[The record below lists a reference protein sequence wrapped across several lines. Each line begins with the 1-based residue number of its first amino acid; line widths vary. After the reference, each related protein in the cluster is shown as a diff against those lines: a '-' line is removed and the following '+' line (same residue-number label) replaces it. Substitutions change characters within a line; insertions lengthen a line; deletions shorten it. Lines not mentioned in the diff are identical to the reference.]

1 MVQIFMYGLTIFHMD
16 AIIGVISNIFLD
28 FYYNF
33 SILEL
38 RILSIYMNELK
49 FPDKFLFGTAVASYQ
64 VEGGIYNNDWTIW
77 ENKSNS
83 VCVEPCNEACK
94 HYEMLDQ
101 DIDLLV
107 KLGIKAF
114 RFSIEWSRVEP
125 NEGSFDNDAINHYIE
140 KAKKLISN
148 DITPIITFHHFT
160 TPEWLFN
167 KGSWLNPK
175 SDIYFNNYVDKLMQL
190 LPKEIVY
197 FNTINEPGIFAF
209 FGYFST
215 NKFPPGIANET
226 KFIKASENIMSAHKK
241 ALNTIKK
248 YNQNAKVG
256 MTHALQEWEDEDNNK
271 LKEYLKYHLE
281 DKFLEASVDDDF
293 IGLQTYTIVR
303 YPKNIFLKLSNA
315 LLLNVG
321 IIRKFILPRIIQ
333 IFAGRNG
340 AITNETRTTK
350 MGYEYRPE
358 AVLYNL
364 KRLKKI
370 FPNKEVFITE
380 NGIATDNDDER
391 IEFVTTV
398 LKDVHKFQKEH
409 KNVIGYLYW
418 SLLDNFEWDLGYQ
431 MNFGLVE
438 VDKSDYSRKPHN
450 SAYWFGN
457 ISKTNNLSN

>member
-1 MVQIFMYGLTIFHMD
+1 
-16 AIIGVISNIFLD
+16 
-28 FYYNF
+28 
-33 SILEL
+33 
-38 RILSIYMNELK
+38 MNELK

-101 DIDLLV
+101 DIELL
-107 KLGIKAF
+107 KELGIKAF
-114 RFSIEWSRVEP
+114 RFSIEWSRIEP
-125 NEGSFDNDAINHYIE
+125 TEGNYDTDAINHYVE
-140 KAKKLISN
+140 KAKKLIAN
-148 DITPIITFHHFT
+148 NITPIITFHHFT
-160 TPEWLFN
+160 TPEWLY
-167 KGSWLNPK
+167 KKDSWLNPNA
-175 SDIYFNNYVDKLMQL
+175 DNYFDNYVEKLMEY
-190 LPKEIVY
+190 LPNEIEY

-226 KFIKASENIMSAHKK
+226 KFIQASENIMSAHKK
-241 ALNTIKK
+241 ALKTIKK

-256 MTHALQEWEDEDNNK
+256 MTHALQEWEDDDNNK

-281 DKFLEASVDDDF
+281 DKFLDASIDDDF

-303 YPKNIFLKLSNA
+303 YPKNIFLKIFNS
-315 LLLNVG
+315 LLLNIG
-321 IIRKFILPRIIQ
+321 FIRKFILPRIIQ

-340 AITNETRTTK
+340 VITSETRTTK

-364 KRLKKI
+364 RRLNNI
-370 FPNKEVFITE
+370 FPDKEIFITE
-380 NGIATDNDDER
+380 NGIATDNDAER
-391 IEFVTTV
+391 VEFVTTV
-398 LKDVHKFQKEH
+398 LQDVHRFQAEH
-409 KNVIGYLYW
+409 NNVIGYLYW

-438 VDKSDYSRKPHN
+438 VDKETYQRIPHK
-450 SAYWFGN
+450 SASWFGN
-457 ISKTNNLSN
+457 ISSSNVLSIKSVSYTHLTLPTKGCV

>member
-1 MVQIFMYGLTIFHMD
+1 
-16 AIIGVISNIFLD
+16 
-28 FYYNF
+28 
-33 SILEL
+33 
-38 RILSIYMNELK
+38 MNELK
-49 FPDKFLFGTAVASYQ
+49 FPNKFLFGTAVASYQ

-101 DIDLLV
+101 DIELIK

-125 NEGSFDNDAINHYIE
+125 TEGNFDTDVINHYVE
-140 KAKKLISN
+140 KANKLIAN
-148 DITPIITFHHFT
+148 NIIPIITFHHFT
-160 TPEWLFN
+160 TPEWLF
-167 KGSWLNPK
+167 KKDSWLNPNADK
-175 SDIYFNNYVDKLMQL
+175 YFDNYVRKLMEYLPSDIEF
-190 LPKEIVY
+190 

-226 KFIKASENIMSAHKK
+226 KFIEASENIMSAHRK
-241 ALNTIKK
+241 ALKTIKK

-256 MTHALQEWEDEDNNK
+256 MTHALQEWEDDDNNK

-281 DKFLEASVDDDF
+281 DKFLEASIDDDF

-303 YPKNIFLKLSNA
+303 YPKSIFLKLSNS
-315 LLLNVG
+315 LLLNIG
-321 IIRKFILPRIIQ
+321 FIRKFILPRIIQ

-340 AITNETRTTK
+340 AITSETRTTK
-350 MGYEYRPE
+350 MGYEYRPQ

-370 FPNKEVFITE
+370 FPDKDIFITE

-398 LKDVHKFQKEH
+398 LKDVHKFETEH
-409 KNVIGYLYW
+409 NNVIGYLYW

-438 VDKSDYSRKPHN
+438 VNRETYERIPHKSAS
-450 SAYWFGN
+450 WFGN
-457 ISKTNNLSN
+457 ISSSNVLSIK

>member
-1 MVQIFMYGLTIFHMD
+1 
-16 AIIGVISNIFLD
+16 
-28 FYYNF
+28 
-33 SILEL
+33 
-38 RILSIYMNELK
+38 MNELK
-49 FPDKFLFGTAVASYQ
+49 FPVKFLFGTAVASYQ

-101 DIDLLV
+101 DIELL
-107 KLGIKAF
+107 KELGIKAF
-114 RFSIEWSRVEP
+114 RFSIEWSRIEP
-125 NEGSFDNDAINHYIE
+125 TEGNYDNVAINHYVE
-140 KAKKLISN
+140 KANKLISN
-148 DITPIITFHHFT
+148 KITPIITFHHFT

-167 KGSWLNPK
+167 KGSWLNPNA
-175 SDIYFNNYVDKLMQL
+175 DEYFDKYVEKLMKN
-190 LPKEIVY
+190 LPNEIEF

-226 KFIKASENIMSAHKK
+226 KFIQASENIMSAHKK
-241 ALNTIKK
+241 ALKTIKK

-256 MTHALQEWEDEDNNK
+256 MTHALQEWEDSDNNK
-271 LKEYLKYHLE
+271 LKAYLKYHLE
-281 DKFLEASVDDDF
+281 DKFLDASIDDDF

-303 YPKNIFLKLSNA
+303 FPKNIFLKVFNA
-315 LLLNVG
+315 LLLNIG
-321 IIRKFILPRIIQ
+321 PIRKYILPRIIQ

-340 AITNETRTTK
+340 AITSETRITK

-364 KRLKKI
+364 KRLNKI
-370 FPNKEVFITE
+370 YPDKDIFITE

-398 LKDVHKFQKEH
+398 LKDVHNFQSEH

-438 VDKSDYSRKPHN
+438 VNKETYERVPHR
-450 SAYWFGN
+450 SASWFGN
-457 ISKTNNLSN
+457 ISSSNVLSI

>member
-1 MVQIFMYGLTIFHMD
+1 
-16 AIIGVISNIFLD
+16 
-28 FYYNF
+28 
-33 SILEL
+33 
-38 RILSIYMNELK
+38 MNELK
-49 FPDKFLFGTAVASYQ
+49 FPNKFLFGTAVASYQ

-101 DIDLLV
+101 DIELLK

-125 NEGSFDNDAINHYIE
+125 FEGNFDTDAINHYVE
-140 KAKKLISN
+140 KANKLIAN
-148 DITPIITFHHFT
+148 NIIPIITFHHFT
-160 TPEWLFN
+160 TPEWLF
-167 KGSWLNPK
+167 KKDSWLNSNADKYFDNYVGKLMEYLP
-175 SDIYFNNYVDKLMQL
+175 SDIEF
-190 LPKEIVY
+190 
-197 FNTINEPGIFAF
+197 FNTLNEPGIFAF

-226 KFIKASENIMSAHKK
+226 KFIQASENIMSAHRK
-241 ALNTIKK
+241 ALKTIKK

-256 MTHALQEWEDEDNNK
+256 MTHALQEWEDDDNNK

-281 DKFLEASVDDDF
+281 DKFLEASIDDDF

-303 YPKNIFLKLSNA
+303 YPKSIFLKLSNS
-315 LLLNVG
+315 LLLNIG
-321 IIRKFILPRIIQ
+321 FIRKYILPRIIQ

-340 AITNETRTTK
+340 AITSETRTTK

-364 KRLKKI
+364 KRLNKI
-370 FPNKEVFITE
+370 FPDKEIFITE

-398 LKDVHKFQKEH
+398 LKDVHKFETDH
-409 KNVIGYLYW
+409 NNVIGYLYW

-438 VDKSDYSRKPHN
+438 VNRETYERIPHKSAS
-450 SAYWFGN
+450 WFGN
-457 ISKTNNLSN
+457 ISSSNVLPIK

>member
-1 MVQIFMYGLTIFHMD
+1 MI
-16 AIIGVISNIFLD
+16 
-28 FYYNF
+28 
-33 SILEL
+33 
-38 RILSIYMNELK
+38 ELK

-101 DIDLLV
+101 DIELL
-107 KLGIKAF
+107 KELGIKAF

-125 NEGSFDNDAINHYIE
+125 TEGNYDTDAINHYVD
-140 KAKKLISN
+140 KAKKLIAN
-148 DITPIITFHHFT
+148 NITPIITFHHFT
-160 TPEWLFN
+160 TPEWLY
-167 KGSWLNPK
+167 KKDSWLNPGA
-175 SDIYFNNYVDKLMQL
+175 DNYFDNYVEKLMEY
-190 LPKEIVY
+190 LPNEIEY

-215 NKFPPGIANET
+215 NKFPPGIANES
-226 KFIKASENIMSAHKK
+226 KFIQASENIMSAHKK
-241 ALNTIKK
+241 ALRTIKK

-256 MTHALQEWEDEDNNK
+256 MTHALQEWEDDDNNK

-281 DKFLEASVDDDF
+281 DKFLDASIDDDF

-303 YPKNIFLKLSNA
+303 YPKNIFLKIFNS
-315 LLLNVG
+315 LLLNIG
-321 IIRKFILPRIIQ
+321 FIRKFILPRIIQ

-340 AITNETRTTK
+340 AITSETRTTK

-364 KRLKKI
+364 RRLNKI
-370 FPNKEVFITE
+370 FPDKEIFITE

-398 LKDVHKFQKEH
+398 LQDVHKFQAEH
-409 KNVIGYLYW
+409 NNVIGYLYW
-418 SLLDNFEWDLGYQ
+418 SLLDNFEWDLGYE

-438 VDKSDYSRKPHN
+438 VNKETYERIPHKSAS
-450 SAYWFGN
+450 WFGN
-457 ISKTNNLSN
+457 ISSSNVLSIK

>member
-1 MVQIFMYGLTIFHMD
+1 
-16 AIIGVISNIFLD
+16 
-28 FYYNF
+28 
-33 SILEL
+33 
-38 RILSIYMNELK
+38 MNELK

-101 DIDLLV
+101 DIELL
-107 KLGIKAF
+107 KELGIKAF
-114 RFSIEWSRVEP
+114 RFSIEWSRIEP
-125 NEGSFDNDAINHYIE
+125 TEGNYDTDAINHYVE
-140 KAKKLISN
+140 KAKKLIAN
-148 DITPIITFHHFT
+148 NITPIITFHHFT
-160 TPEWLFN
+160 TPEWLYN
-167 KGSWLNPK
+167 KDSWLNPNA
-175 SDIYFNNYVDKLMQL
+175 DNYFDNYVEKLMEY
-190 LPKEIVY
+190 LPNEIEY

-226 KFIKASENIMSAHKK
+226 KFIQASENIMSAHKK
-241 ALNTIKK
+241 ALKTIKK

-256 MTHALQEWEDEDNNK
+256 MTHALQEWEDDDNNK

-281 DKFLEASVDDDF
+281 DKFLDASIDDDF

-303 YPKNIFLKLSNA
+303 YPKNIFLKIFNS
-315 LLLNVG
+315 LLLNIG
-321 IIRKFILPRIIQ
+321 FIRKFILRRIIQ

-340 AITNETRTTK
+340 AITSETRTTK

-364 KRLKKI
+364 RRLNKI
-370 FPNKEVFITE
+370 FPDKEIFITE
-380 NGIATDNDDER
+380 NGIATDNDAER

-398 LKDVHKFQKEH
+398 LQDVHRFQAEH
-409 KNVIGYLYW
+409 NNVIGYLYW

-438 VDKSDYSRKPHN
+438 VDKETYQRIPHK
-450 SAYWFGN
+450 SASWFGN
-457 ISKTNNLSN
+457 ISSSNVLSIK

>member
-1 MVQIFMYGLTIFHMD
+1 
-16 AIIGVISNIFLD
+16 
-28 FYYNF
+28 
-33 SILEL
+33 
-38 RILSIYMNELK
+38 MNELK

-94 HYEMLDQ
+94 HYEMLNQ
-101 DIDLLV
+101 DIELL
-107 KLGIKAF
+107 KELGIKAF
-114 RFSIEWSRVEP
+114 RFSIEWSRIEP
-125 NEGSFDNDAINHYIE
+125 TEGNYDTDAINHYVE
-140 KAKKLISN
+140 KAKKLIAN
-148 DITPIITFHHFT
+148 NITPIITFHHFT
-160 TPEWLFN
+160 TPEWLY
-167 KGSWLNPK
+167 KKDSWLNPNA
-175 SDIYFNNYVDKLMQL
+175 DNYFDNYVEKLMEY
-190 LPKEIVY
+190 LPNEIEY

-226 KFIKASENIMSAHKK
+226 KFIQASENIMSAHKK
-241 ALNTIKK
+241 ALKTIKK

-256 MTHALQEWEDEDNNK
+256 MTHALQEWEDDDNNK

-281 DKFLEASVDDDF
+281 DKFLDASIDDDF

-303 YPKNIFLKLSNA
+303 YPKNIFLKIFNS
-315 LLLNVG
+315 LLLNIG
-321 IIRKFILPRIIQ
+321 FIRKFILPRIIQ

-340 AITNETRTTK
+340 AITSETRTTK
-350 MGYEYRPE
+350 MGYEYRPD

-364 KRLKKI
+364 RRLNKI
-370 FPNKEVFITE
+370 FPDKKIFITE

-398 LKDVHKFQKEH
+398 LQDVHKFQAEH
-409 KNVIGYLYW
+409 NNVIGYLYW

-438 VDKSDYSRKPHN
+438 VNKETYERIPHKSAS
-450 SAYWFGN
+450 WFGN
-457 ISKTNNLSN
+457 ISSSNVLSIK

>member
-1 MVQIFMYGLTIFHMD
+1 
-16 AIIGVISNIFLD
+16 
-28 FYYNF
+28 
-33 SILEL
+33 
-38 RILSIYMNELK
+38 MNELK
-49 FPDKFLFGTAVASYQ
+49 FPNKFLFGTAVASYQ

-101 DIDLLV
+101 DIELLK
-107 KLGIKAF
+107 KLEIKAF

-125 NEGSFDNDAINHYIE
+125 TEGNFDTEAINHYVE
-140 KAKKLISN
+140 KANKLIAN
-148 DITPIITFHHFT
+148 NIIPIITFHHFT
-160 TPEWLFN
+160 TPEWLF
-167 KGSWLNPK
+167 KKDSWLNPDADEYFDNYVGK
-175 SDIYFNNYVDKLMQL
+175 LMEYLPSDIEF
-190 LPKEIVY
+190 

-226 KFIKASENIMSAHKK
+226 KFIQASENIMSAHKK
-241 ALNTIKK
+241 ALKTIKK

-256 MTHALQEWEDEDNNK
+256 MTHALQEWEDDDSNK

-303 YPKNIFLKLSNA
+303 YPKSIFLKLSNS
-315 LLLNVG
+315 LLLNIG
-321 IIRKFILPRIIQ
+321 FIRKFILPRIIQ

-340 AITNETRTTK
+340 AITSETRTTK

-370 FPNKEVFITE
+370 FPDKEIFITE

-398 LKDVHKFQKEH
+398 LKDVHKFVTEH
-409 KNVIGYLYW
+409 NNVIGYLYW

-431 MNFGLVE
+431 MNFGLVKVNRE
-438 VDKSDYSRKPHN
+438 TYERIPHKSAS
-450 SAYWFGN
+450 WFGN
-457 ISKTNNLSN
+457 ISSSNVLSIK

>member
-1 MVQIFMYGLTIFHMD
+1 
-16 AIIGVISNIFLD
+16 
-28 FYYNF
+28 
-33 SILEL
+33 
-38 RILSIYMNELK
+38 MNELK
-49 FPDKFLFGTAVASYQ
+49 FPEKFLFGTAVASYQ

-101 DIDLLV
+101 DIELL
-107 KLGIKAF
+107 KELGIKAF
-114 RFSIEWSRVEP
+114 RFSIEWSRIEP
-125 NEGSFDNDAINHYIE
+125 TEGNYDNVAINHYVE
-140 KAKKLISN
+140 KANKLISN
-148 DITPIITFHHFT
+148 KITPIITFHHFT

-167 KGSWLNPK
+167 KGSWLNPNA
-175 SDIYFNNYVDKLMQL
+175 DEYFDKYVEKLMKN
-190 LPKEIVY
+190 LPNKIEF

-226 KFIKASENIMSAHKK
+226 KFIQASENIMSAHKK
-241 ALNTIKK
+241 ALKTIKK

-256 MTHALQEWEDEDNNK
+256 MTHALQEWEDSDNNK
-271 LKEYLKYHLE
+271 LKAYLKYHLE
-281 DKFLEASVDDDF
+281 DKFLDASIDDDF

-303 YPKNIFLKLSNA
+303 FPKNIFLKVFNA
-315 LLLNVG
+315 LLLNIG
-321 IIRKFILPRIIQ
+321 PIRKYILPRIIQ

-340 AITNETRTTK
+340 AITSETRITK

-364 KRLKKI
+364 KRLNKI
-370 FPNKEVFITE
+370 YPDKDIFITE

-398 LKDVHKFQKEH
+398 LKDVHNFQSEH

-438 VDKSDYSRKPHN
+438 VNKETYERVPHR
-450 SAYWFGN
+450 SASWFGN
-457 ISKTNNLSN
+457 ISSSNVLSIK

>member
-1 MVQIFMYGLTIFHMD
+1 
-16 AIIGVISNIFLD
+16 
-28 FYYNF
+28 
-33 SILEL
+33 
-38 RILSIYMNELK
+38 MNELK
-49 FPDKFLFGTAVASYQ
+49 FPDKFFFGTAVASYQ

-94 HYEMLDQ
+94 HYELLDQ
-101 DIDLLV
+101 DIELL
-107 KLGIKAF
+107 KELGIKAF
-114 RFSIEWSRVEP
+114 RFSIEWSRIEP
-125 NEGSFDNDAINHYIE
+125 TEGNFDTDAINHYVE
-140 KAKKLISN
+140 KAKKLIAN
-148 DITPIITFHHFT
+148 NITPIITFHNFT
-160 TPEWLFN
+160 TPEWLY
-167 KGSWLNPK
+167 KKDSWLNPNA
-175 SDIYFNNYVDKLMQL
+175 DNYFDNYVEKLMEH
-190 LPKEIVY
+190 LPNEIEF

-215 NKFPPGIANET
+215 NKFPPGIANES
-226 KFIKASENIMSAHKK
+226 KFIQASENIMSAHKK
-241 ALNTIKK
+241 ALKTIKK

-256 MTHALQEWEDEDNNK
+256 MTHALQEWEDDDNNK

-281 DKFLEASVDDDF
+281 DKFLDASVDDDF

-303 YPKNIFLKLSNA
+303 YPKNIFLKIFNS
-315 LLLNVG
+315 LLLNIGFV
-321 IIRKFILPRIIQ
+321 RKIILPRIIQ

-340 AITNETRTTK
+340 AITSETRTTK

-364 KRLKKI
+364 RRLNKI
-370 FPNKEVFITE
+370 FPDKKIFITE

-398 LKDVHKFQKEH
+398 LQDVHRFQAEH
-409 KNVIGYLYW
+409 NNVIGYLYW

-438 VDKSDYSRKPHN
+438 VNRETYERIPHKSAS
-450 SAYWFGN
+450 WFGN
-457 ISKTNNLSN
+457 ISSSNILSIN

>member
-1 MVQIFMYGLTIFHMD
+1 
-16 AIIGVISNIFLD
+16 
-28 FYYNF
+28 
-33 SILEL
+33 
-38 RILSIYMNELK
+38 MNELK
-49 FPDKFLFGTAVASYQ
+49 FPEKFLFGTAVASYQ

-101 DIDLLV
+101 DIDLIK

-114 RFSIEWSRVEP
+114 RFSIEWSRIEP
-125 NEGSFDNDAINHYIE
+125 TEGNYDNVAINHYVE
-140 KAKKLISN
+140 KANKLISN
-148 DITPIITFHHFT
+148 KITPIITFHHFT

-167 KGSWLNPK
+167 KGSWLNPNA
-175 SDIYFNNYVDKLMQL
+175 DEYFDKYVEKLMKN
-190 LPKEIVY
+190 LPNEIEF

-226 KFIKASENIMSAHKK
+226 KFIQASENIMSAHKK
-241 ALNTIKK
+241 ALKTIKK

-256 MTHALQEWEDEDNNK
+256 MTHALQEWEDSDNNK
-271 LKEYLKYHLE
+271 LKAYLKYHLE
-281 DKFLEASVDDDF
+281 DKFLDASIDDDF

-303 YPKNIFLKLSNA
+303 FPKNIFLKVFNA
-315 LLLNVG
+315 LLLNIG
-321 IIRKFILPRIIQ
+321 PIRKYILPRIIQ

-340 AITNETRTTK
+340 AITSETRITK

-364 KRLKKI
+364 KRLNKI
-370 FPNKEVFITE
+370 YPDKDIFITE

-398 LKDVHKFQKEH
+398 LKDVHNFQSEH

-438 VDKSDYSRKPHN
+438 VNKETYERVPHR
-450 SAYWFGN
+450 SASWFGN
-457 ISKTNNLSN
+457 ISSSNVLSI

>member
-1 MVQIFMYGLTIFHMD
+1 
-16 AIIGVISNIFLD
+16 
-28 FYYNF
+28 
-33 SILEL
+33 
-38 RILSIYMNELK
+38 MNELK
-49 FPDKFLFGTAVASYQ
+49 FPNKFLFGTAVASYQ

-94 HYEMLDQ
+94 HYEMLDK
-101 DIDLLV
+101 DIELLK

-125 NEGSFDNDAINHYIE
+125 TEGNFDTDAINHYVE
-140 KAKKLISN
+140 KANKLIARN
-148 DITPIITFHHFT
+148 IIPIITFHHFT
-160 TPEWLFN
+160 TPEWLF
-167 KGSWLNPK
+167 KKDSWLNPDADEYFDNYVGK
-175 SDIYFNNYVDKLMQL
+175 LMEYLPSDIEF
-190 LPKEIVY
+190 

-226 KFIKASENIMSAHKK
+226 KFIQASENIMSAHRK
-241 ALNTIKK
+241 ALKTIKK

-256 MTHALQEWEDEDNNK
+256 MTHALQEWEDDDKNK

-281 DKFLEASVDDDF
+281 DKFLEASIDDDF

-303 YPKNIFLKLSNA
+303 YPKNIFLKFSNA
-315 LLLNVG
+315 LLLNIG
-321 IIRKFILPRIIQ
+321 FIRKFILPRIIQ

-340 AITNETRTTK
+340 AITSETRTTK

-370 FPNKEVFITE
+370 FPDKEIFITE

-398 LKDVHKFQKEH
+398 LKDVHKFVTEH
-409 KNVIGYLYW
+409 NNVIGYLYW

-438 VDKSDYSRKPHN
+438 VNRETYERIPHKSAS
-450 SAYWFGN
+450 WFGN
-457 ISKTNNLSN
+457 ISSSNVLSIK

>member
-1 MVQIFMYGLTIFHMD
+1 
-16 AIIGVISNIFLD
+16 
-28 FYYNF
+28 
-33 SILEL
+33 
-38 RILSIYMNELK
+38 MNELK
-49 FPDKFLFGTAVASYQ
+49 FPEKFLFGTAVASYQ

-101 DIDLLV
+101 DIELL
-107 KLGIKAF
+107 KELGIKAF
-114 RFSIEWSRVEP
+114 RFSIEWSRIEP
-125 NEGSFDNDAINHYIE
+125 TEGNYDNVAINHYVE
-140 KAKKLISN
+140 KANKLISN
-148 DITPIITFHHFT
+148 KITPIITFHHFT

-167 KGSWLNPK
+167 KGSWLNPNA
-175 SDIYFNNYVDKLMQL
+175 DEYFDKYVEKLMKN
-190 LPKEIVY
+190 LPNEIEF

-226 KFIKASENIMSAHKK
+226 KFIQASENIMSAHKK
-241 ALNTIKK
+241 ALKTIKK

-256 MTHALQEWEDEDNNK
+256 MTHALQEWEDSDNNK
-271 LKEYLKYHLE
+271 LKAYLKYHLE
-281 DKFLEASVDDDF
+281 DKFLDASIDDDF

-303 YPKNIFLKLSNA
+303 FPKNIFLKVFNA
-315 LLLNVG
+315 LLLNIG
-321 IIRKFILPRIIQ
+321 PIRKYILPRIIQ

-340 AITNETRTTK
+340 AITSETRITK

-364 KRLKKI
+364 KRLNKI
-370 FPNKEVFITE
+370 YPDKDIFITE

-398 LKDVHKFQKEH
+398 LKDVHNFQSEH

-438 VDKSDYSRKPHN
+438 VNKETYERVPHKSAS
-450 SAYWFGN
+450 WFGN
-457 ISKTNNLSN
+457 ISSSNVLSIK

>member
-1 MVQIFMYGLTIFHMD
+1 
-16 AIIGVISNIFLD
+16 
-28 FYYNF
+28 
-33 SILEL
+33 
-38 RILSIYMNELK
+38 MNELK
-49 FPDKFLFGTAVASYQ
+49 FPNKFLFGTAVASYQ

-101 DIDLLV
+101 DIELLK
-107 KLGIKAF
+107 KLEIKAF

-125 NEGSFDNDAINHYIE
+125 TEGNFDTEAINHYVE
-140 KAKKLISN
+140 KANKLIASN
-148 DITPIITFHHFT
+148 IIPIITFHHFT
-160 TPEWLFN
+160 TPEWLF
-167 KGSWLNPK
+167 KKDSWLNP
-175 SDIYFNNYVDKLMQL
+175 DADEYFDNYVGKLMEY
-190 LPKEIVY
+190 LPSNIEF

-226 KFIKASENIMSAHKK
+226 KFIQASENIMSAHKK
-241 ALNTIKK
+241 ALKTIKK

-256 MTHALQEWEDEDNNK
+256 MTHALQEWEDDDSNK

-303 YPKNIFLKLSNA
+303 YPKSIFLKLSNS
-315 LLLNVG
+315 LLLNIG
-321 IIRKFILPRIIQ
+321 FIRKFILPRIIQ

-340 AITNETRTTK
+340 AITSETRTTK

-370 FPNKEVFITE
+370 FPDKEIFITE

-398 LKDVHKFQKEH
+398 LKDVHKFVTEH
-409 KNVIGYLYW
+409 NNVIGYLYW

-438 VDKSDYSRKPHN
+438 VNRETYERIPHKSAS
-450 SAYWFGN
+450 WFGN
-457 ISKTNNLSN
+457 ISSSNVLSIK

>member
-1 MVQIFMYGLTIFHMD
+1 
-16 AIIGVISNIFLD
+16 
-28 FYYNF
+28 
-33 SILEL
+33 
-38 RILSIYMNELK
+38 MNELK
-49 FPDKFLFGTAVASYQ
+49 FPVKFLFGTAVASYQ

-101 DIDLLV
+101 DIELLRE
-107 KLGIKAF
+107 LGIKAF
-114 RFSIEWSRVEP
+114 RFSIEWSRIEP
-125 NEGSFDNDAINHYIE
+125 TEGDYDTDAINHYVE
-140 KAKKLISN
+140 KANKLISN
-148 DITPIITFHHFT
+148 KITPIITFHHFT

-167 KGSWLNPK
+167 KGSWLNPNA
-175 SDIYFNNYVDKLMQL
+175 DEYFDKYVEKLMKN
-190 LPKEIVY
+190 LPNEIEF

-226 KFIKASENIMSAHKK
+226 KFIQASENIMSAHKK
-241 ALNTIKK
+241 ALKTIKK

-256 MTHALQEWEDEDNNK
+256 MTHALQEWEDSDNNK
-271 LKEYLKYHLE
+271 LKAYLKYHLE
-281 DKFLEASVDDDF
+281 DKFLDASIDDDF

-303 YPKNIFLKLSNA
+303 FPKNIFLKVFNA
-315 LLLNVG
+315 LLLNIG
-321 IIRKFILPRIIQ
+321 PIRKYILPRIIQ

-340 AITNETRTTK
+340 AITSETRITK

-364 KRLKKI
+364 KRLNKI
-370 FPNKEVFITE
+370 YPDKDIFITE

-398 LKDVHKFQKEH
+398 LKDVHNFQSEH

-438 VDKSDYSRKPHN
+438 VNKETYERVPHR
-450 SAYWFGN
+450 SASWFGN
-457 ISKTNNLSN
+457 ISSSNVLSI

>member
-1 MVQIFMYGLTIFHMD
+1 
-16 AIIGVISNIFLD
+16 
-28 FYYNF
+28 
-33 SILEL
+33 
-38 RILSIYMNELK
+38 MNDLK

-77 ENKSNS
+77 ENRNNS

-94 HYEMLDQ
+94 HYELIDE
-101 DIDLLV
+101 DINLL
-107 KLGIKAF
+107 KNLGIKAF
-114 RFSIEWSRVEP
+114 RFSIEWSRIEP
-125 NEGSFDNDAINHYIE
+125 TQGNFNDDEIKHYVD
-140 KAKKLISN
+140 KANKLLSN
-148 DITPIITFHHFT
+148 NIIPIITFHHFT

-167 KGSWLNPK
+167 QGSWLNSK
-175 SDIYFNNYVDKLMQL
+175 SDEYFNKYVQKLMES
-190 LPKEIVY
+190 LPKEILY

-241 ALNTIKK
+241 ALKTIKQ
-248 YNQNAKVG
+248 YNPNAKVG
-256 MTHALQEWEDEDNNK
+256 MTHALQEWEDDDDNK

-281 DKFLEASVDDDF
+281 DKFLEASIDDDF

-303 YPKNIFLKLSNA
+303 YPKSILLKLFSP
-315 LLLNVG
+315 LLLNIGVL
-321 IIRKFILPRIIQ
+321 RKLVLPRIIQ

-340 AITNETRTTK
+340 SITKDTRTTK
-350 MGYEYRPE
+350 MGYEYRPD

-364 KRLKKI
+364 KRLNKK
-370 FPNKEVFITE
+370 FPDKEIFITE

-398 LKDVHKFQKEH
+398 LKDVHKFETENS
-409 KNVIGYLYW
+409 NVIGYLYW

-431 MNFGLVE
+431 MNFGLVN
-438 VDKSDYSRKPHN
+438 VDRETYERIPHKS
-450 SAYWFGN
+450 AEWFGKISSAN
-457 ISKTNNLSN
+457 ILSIT

>member
-1 MVQIFMYGLTIFHMD
+1 
-16 AIIGVISNIFLD
+16 
-28 FYYNF
+28 
-33 SILEL
+33 
-38 RILSIYMNELK
+38 MNELK
-49 FPDKFLFGTAVASYQ
+49 FPYKFLFGTAVASYQ

-101 DIDLLV
+101 DIELL
-107 KLGIKAF
+107 KELGIKAF
-114 RFSIEWSRVEP
+114 RFSIEWSRIEP
-125 NEGSFDNDAINHYIE
+125 TEGNYDTDAINHYVE
-140 KAKKLISN
+140 KARKLIAN
-148 DITPIITFHHFT
+148 NITPIITFHHFT
-160 TPEWLFN
+160 TPEWLYN
-167 KGSWLNPK
+167 KDSWLNPNV
-175 SDIYFNNYVDKLMQL
+175 DNYFDNYVEKLMEY
-190 LPKEIVY
+190 LPNEIEY

-226 KFIKASENIMSAHKK
+226 KFIQASEKIMSAHKK
-241 ALNTIKK
+241 ALKTIKK

-256 MTHALQEWEDEDNNK
+256 MTHALQEWEDDDNNK

-281 DKFLEASVDDDF
+281 DKFLDASIDDDF

-303 YPKNIFLKLSNA
+303 YPKNIFLKIFNS
-315 LLLNVG
+315 LLLNIG
-321 IIRKFILPRIIQ
+321 FIRKFILPRIIQ

-340 AITNETRTTK
+340 VITSETRTTK

-364 KRLKKI
+364 RRLNNI
-370 FPNKEVFITE
+370 FPDKEIFITE

-398 LKDVHKFQKEH
+398 LQDVHRFQAEH
-409 KNVIGYLYW
+409 NNVIGYLYW

-438 VDKSDYSRKPHN
+438 VDKETYKRIPHK
-450 SAYWFGN
+450 SASWFGN
-457 ISKTNNLSN
+457 ISSSNVLSIK